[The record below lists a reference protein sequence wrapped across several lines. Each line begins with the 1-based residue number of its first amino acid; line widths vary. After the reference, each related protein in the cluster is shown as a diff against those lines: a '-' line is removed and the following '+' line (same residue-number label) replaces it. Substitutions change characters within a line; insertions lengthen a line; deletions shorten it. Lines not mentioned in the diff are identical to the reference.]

1 MPLESMNGPDAIRI
15 RKANTQSTWG
25 VRAEENRVEPIAKPA
40 FDVPFELIPG
50 EPIFTIGSCFA
61 RNVEAELLAR
71 GFKIPMRQL
80 FNTPAFEGLAPEI
93 VNNFGTPSIYN
104 EFAWAFGEERFDEA
118 KAIVEVGENRYAD
131 LHIVNSVRPGPLD
144 DVLARR
150 RGLMEA
156 TRTLAD
162 CRVLVMTLGLA
173 EVWWDEEAQ
182 TYLNTVPLPGV
193 MKAMPGRFSLH
204 VLSFEECHDYL
215 RRALDLAFK
224 HGRDD
229 LRVILT
235 VSPVPMF
242 ATHRREDV
250 LVANS
255 YSKSVLRAVA
265 EQIVTADQ
273 RIVYFPSYESIML
286 SDRRIAWMD
295 DFVHVT
301 RPMVEFNI
309 ARMVDAYTGRPES
322 TEQLL
327 PGAGD
332 FSTESAEALL
342 LAEKARQARTAGDD
356 DFFDRHAAEAA
367 GSPAFAIEFAR
378 FLMENDRPADAV
390 EAIAGLER
398 SEAVLLRAEALLAMG
413 EYAAAE
419 ETVRPLCNAQTKGN
433 LPWHI
438 LLDSA
443 VKQGKADAVFAVER
457 DWLEA
462 KPRQQ
467 PVIVTRTGMALGRV
481 GEHAAAIERLSEIAE
496 GGHEASAAAAIAC
509 ATAMLASGDP
519 DGAVAMLKKV
529 TPRTEWQIKRIR
541 RLHNQARKARAAAR

>member
-1 MPLESMNGPDAIRI
+1 MRI
-15 RKANTQSTWG
+15 RKANMQSTWG
-25 VRAEENRVEPIAKPA
+25 VRTEDNRVEPIAKPA

-71 GFKIPMRQL
+71 GFRIPMRQL
-80 FNTPAFEGLAPEI
+80 FNTPAFEGLAHEI

-104 EFAWAFGEERFDEA
+104 EFAWAFGEETFDED
-118 KAIVEVGENRYAD
+118 KAIVKVGENRYAD

-156 TRTLAD
+156 TRTLVD

-182 TYLNTVPLPGV
+182 AYLNTVPLPGV
-193 MKAMPGRFSLH
+193 MKAMPERFSLH
-204 VLSFEECHDYL
+204 VLSFEECHHYL
-215 RRALDLAFK
+215 RRALDIAFK

-265 EQIVTADQ
+265 EQIVTADE
-273 RIVYFPSYESIML
+273 RIVYFPSYESVTL

-301 RPMVEFNI
+301 RPIVEYNV

-322 TEQLL
+322 AEQLL

-342 LAEKARQARTAGDD
+342 FAEKARQARTAGDN
-356 DFFDRHAAEAA
+356 DFFDNHADEAA
-367 GSPAFAIEFAR
+367 DSPAFAIEFAR
-378 FLMENDRPADAV
+378 FLMENDRPG
-390 EAIAGLER
+390 EAIEALAGLAR
-398 SEAVLLRAEALLAMG
+398 SEAVLLRAEALLAAG

-419 ETVRPLCNAQTKGN
+419 ETVRPFCNAQTKGN
-433 LPWHI
+433 LPWNI
-438 LLDSA
+438 LLNSA
-443 VKQGKADAVFAVER
+443 VKQKKADAVFAVER
-457 DWLEA
+457 EWIEA

-467 PVIVTRTGMALGRV
+467 PMIMARTGVALGRV

-496 GGHEASAAAAIAC
+496 SGHETSVMAAIAC
-509 ATAMLASGDP
+509 ANAMLASGDP
-519 DGAVAMLKKV
+519 AGVEAMLAKV
-529 TPRTEWQIKRIR
+529 TPRNEWQVKRIR
-541 RLHNQARKARAAAR
+541 RLNDQASRARAATR